1 MEYRH
6 NIKNNNNLINLSEC
20 KKKIY
25 DRSNNVFLGK
35 GGQGT
40 VYKIESPTCGG
51 CVLKVYHN
59 KTENK
64 QIYREIN
71 ILDRVKKIIDDNIC
85 PNFLYY
91 YDFFKISENNNIKMN
106 ILMEYAD
113 GDLEKWVRENHN
125 NTEWTSMI
133 FQFVCGVHVI
143 QKYLK
148 GFHSDLKPK
157 NIFFIKINKSENE
170 FFEYIINTKSYY
182 LPNTGYLFL
191 LADYGHFQSLFFDDN
206 DMSQDD
212 IQSAIRENQDFD
224 FMRDFLKR
232 IQVTNLL
239 KKYNLEKLNEKFK
252 NNLKYQT
259 YYKKELNIINKE
271 MKKYPKQVKDKFMN
285 RNLLYFCLEENL
297 INYDMEIK
305 DIKDI
310 KDSSSQ
316 EQILPDNTIKELLET
331 VLSDKDNID
340 KLFEKYFM
348 NYTNKTDN
356 MKIIEKFNLNIL

>member
-6 NIKNNNNLINLSEC
+6 NIKTNNNLINLSEC

-35 GGQGT
+35 GGQGS

-51 CVLKVYHN
+51 CVLKVYHH

-85 PNFLYY
+85 PNFIYY
-91 YDFFKISENNNIKMN
+91 YDFFKISENNNTKIN

-113 GDLEKWVRENHN
+113 GDLEKWVRESH
-125 NTEWTSMI
+125 TELEWLSLV
-133 FQFVCGVHVI
+133 FQFICGVHVI

-148 GFHSDLKPK
+148 GYHSDLKPK
-157 NIFFIKINKSENE
+157 NIFFIKINNSNNE

-191 LADYGHFQSLFFDDN
+191 LADYGHFQSQFFDDN
-206 DMSQDD
+206 YISQED

-224 FMRDFLKR
+224 YMRDFIKR

-239 KKYNLEKLNEKFK
+239 QIYNIKKLNDKFK
-252 NNLKYQT
+252 NNEKYQV
-259 YYKKELNIINKE
+259 YYKNELDKINKDL
-271 MKKYPKQVKDKFMN
+271 KKYPKHVTNKFIN

-297 INYDMEIK
+297 INYDK
-305 DIKDI
+305 DFKNIETK
-310 KDSSSQ
+310 
-316 EQILPDNTIKELLET
+316 EILPDKKIKQFLET

-348 NYTNKTDN
+348 DFTNKKDN
-356 MKIIEKFNLNIL
+356 MKIIKTFNLNAL